1 MKDSLFAAS
10 GEYVSLGEGK
20 MDYPPIIE
28 RLCATGYDGHL
39 SVECL
44 YPRAKLRDPRGSIMH
59 DLSTLHELLGCR
71 K

>member
-1 MKDSLFAAS
+1 MEDSLFAAS

-20 MDYPPIIE
+20 MDHPFIIE
-28 RLCATGYDGHL
+28 RLRATDYDGHL

-44 YPRAKLRDPRGSIMH
+44 YPQAKLHDHRGSIMH
-59 DLSTLHELLGCR
+59 DLLGCR